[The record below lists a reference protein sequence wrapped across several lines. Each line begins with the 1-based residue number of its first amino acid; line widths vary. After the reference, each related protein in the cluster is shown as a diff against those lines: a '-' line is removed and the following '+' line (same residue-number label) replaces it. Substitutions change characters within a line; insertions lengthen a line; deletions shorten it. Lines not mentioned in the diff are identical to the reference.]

1 MSTATDITIEHYQ
14 RPEVKEI
21 ILNHALLQDGA
32 WRALNGDFHRWY
44 RYSDDGQARLLNA
57 KEDYDHVTSKDRTL
71 YQTLNVFDPS
81 LWMISRPKEEIT
93 SDNPLGTPADTV
105 AYTLGTDID
114 KGHGCD
120 IEDPETRKA
129 VEAAAQFLVDFLKM
143 QGVHDSVWVLFSGGG
158 IYVELHHEICKPKSK
173 EDRAEFFELVTDRY
187 NRLIAHVSE
196 EFFTTYPEYVGRVK
210 YDALNNSKR
219 IFKCILSIHKSKP
232 YAVTPLNRDAIKIDT
247 ERARFPVSDEMLAEC
262 RDWYSSY
269 DPAEQIPFLKLL
281 DEFKETGE
289 EQRKKATKQFAE
301 VWQSSEKIAEEHFP
315 PCIKHIIETPNEGT
329 GKTRFTAILTTYL
342 NQMGWS
348 EDDAWNLVN
357 KISDRNGVGNIQHIF
372 SSNFG
377 RIRCPSCKTIQEDGA
392 GYPHMGL
399 RGLDVCKQDDKCPG
413 CKWPGGYTQRLLA
426 PDPTVIDAIR
436 ALASVCDG
444 AHSKD
449 GAGFNKF
456 DRQKNSE
463 LIDQALEEGW
473 LCQKDE
479 VKTYKLLKKYT
490 KQLKTLGIE
499 YADIGMIDGGREADD
514 GTAALLERIP
524 EWIEEHHFKTV
535 GDTEKIYH
543 YDHGVYLD
551 DGEKVLKECLG
562 TEFPTL
568 LNNKLVSD
576 VVGNVKRRTY
586 VDRDSF
592 NNRNILNV
600 KNGLIDL
607 ETGELKPHTHEYFT
621 TAQLNVTY
629 DPKALCPTILKF
641 LDDVAQPCDVELLKE
656 LIGWL
661 LWPDYHIHKAVM
673 LIGIGRNGK
682 GTLLR
687 LITKFL
693 GDRSI
698 SNVTLQE
705 LVGDQFAK
713 ADLYGKMA
721 NIGGDLPAK
730 DLSDTAAFRNAT
742 GGDRLRAQEKFKS
755 AFGFTNKAK
764 MWFSANV
771 VPRSND
777 DTFAFY
783 ARWFL
788 IEFLNQFTLEN
799 GKADPDLD
807 SKLQTDEELSG
818 LLNIALAKL
827 KTLRA
832 SGWKFSYNKTVEQVE
847 VMYKRNSNP
856 VYAFLIDE
864 CETGSST
871 DLIEKTVFWNR
882 FNKYIKD
889 HNLRPISS
897 TKFGTLLKDQT
908 EIPVNSYKLWTQSG
922 DRPMCWQ
929 GVKLKDPNLPAFIK
943 VGVTQRSD
951 ANPGLLSTPSIVKL
965 DYTEIF
971 GNNQEEK
978 ENEENKKIG
987 RIEKTIDGIDG
998 KGDKAKEA
1006 HDRELAAKHTKKPDS
1021 TEPLNL
1027 RIVAKDGYRTQDVS
1041 PDDPSKFVDRLYLPG
1056 EVIVRQRWKADDLI
1070 KKGIAEPVEASA

>member
-1 MSTATDITIEHYQ
+1 MAANFDREEILRTWQVFRQPGEVLELRIPKAGRSKTISGYFNDAEKLADAVVGLADEPFAGIYFTVNPVKPDLLARASNKYVKYAETTTNDSDITVLHWLPGDLDAKRPAGISSTDGEHEAAINKAREIRHWLIEDQGWPASAFVLGDSGNGGHLNVKIDLPNLPENVTLVKDCLEAWDFLFSDKTIEVDTTSQNPARIWKIYGTMARKGDSTAE
-14 RPEVKEI
+14 RP
-21 ILNHALLQDGA
+21 
-32 WRALNGDFHRWY
+32 HRL
-44 RYSDDGQARLLNA
+44 ARLLEVPESFETVSREKLEVLA
-57 KEDYDHVTSKDRTL
+57 AMLPEQEEQPKTYAVGRG
-71 YQTLNVFDPS
+71 FDP
-81 LWMISRPKEEIT
+81 
-93 SDNPLGTPADTV
+93 V
-105 AYTLGTDID
+105 AYCKEHNLAVHHTKTWRDP
-114 KGHGCD
+114 KGQAC
-120 IEDPETRKA
+120 IVA
-129 VEAAAQFLVDFLKM
+129 VLEQCIFNPDHHLSACIIGWPNGMRSYRCK
-143 QGVHDSVWVLFSGGG
+143 HNSC
-158 IYVELHHEICKPKSK
+158 INLHWK
-173 EDRAEFFELVTDRY
+173 
-187 NRLIAHVSE
+187 
-196 EFFTTYPEYVGRVK
+196 
-210 YDALNNSKR
+210 DAKR
-219 IFKCILSIHKSKP
+219 ILEP
-232 YAVTPLNRDAIKIDT
+232 
-247 ERARFPVSDEMLAEC
+247 ERARN
-262 RDWYSSY
+262 
-269 DPAEQIPFLKLL
+269 
-281 DEFKETGE
+281 
-289 EQRKKATKQFAE
+289 ATAAGQNATR
-301 VWQSSEKIAEEHFP
+301 V
-315 PCIKHIIETPNEGT
+315 EG
-329 GKTRFTAILTTYL
+329 K
-342 NQMGWS
+342 
-348 EDDAWNLVN
+348 
-357 KISDRNGVGNIQHIF
+357 
-372 SSNFG
+372 
-377 RIRCPSCKTIQEDGA
+377 PS
-392 GYPHMGL
+392 
-399 RGLDVCKQDDKCPG
+399 
-413 CKWPGGYTQRLLA
+413 
-426 PDPTVIDAIR
+426 PTVIEAIR
-436 ALASVCDG
+436 ALDTVCDG
-444 AHSKD
+444 ATSKD
-449 GAGFNKF
+449 GTGFNKF
-456 DRQKNSE
+456 DRQKNASI
-463 LIDQALEEGW
+463 IDQALEEGY
-473 LCQKDE
+473 LDPKDE
-479 VKTYKLLKKYT
+479 MKAYRLLKKYT

-499 YADIGMIDGGREADD
+499 YSEIGMIDGGREADD
-514 GTAALLERIP
+514 GTVALLERIP

-629 DPKALCPTILKF
+629 DPKALCPAILKF

-673 LIGIGRNGK
+673 LVGIGRNGK

-788 IEFLNQFTLEN
+788 IEFLNLFTLEN

-864 CETGSST
+864 CLPGVST
-871 DLIEKTVFWNR
+871 DIVEKTVFWNR

-889 HNLRPISS
+889 HNLRPLST

-929 GVKLKDPNLPAFIK
+929 GVKFKDPNLPAFIK
-943 VGVTQRSD
+943 VGVMQRSD
-951 ANPGLLSTPSIVKL
+951 ANPGLLSTPLIVKL

-971 GNNQEEK
+971 GNNQEK
-978 ENEENKKIG
+978 ENKKIG
-987 RIEKTIDGIDG
+987 RIEKTIDGLDE
-998 KGDKAKEA
+998 KDKTTSINDEIAESEQRAKENDA
-1006 HDRELAAKHTKKPDS
+1006 HFDVTKKGQ
-1021 TEPLNL
+1021 E
-1027 RIVAKDGYRTQDVS
+1027 
-1041 PDDPSKFVDRLYLPG
+1041 
-1056 EVIVRQRWKADDLI
+1056 
-1070 KKGIAEPVEASA
+1070 